1 MIEINKLRGGGIL
14 TIIAFAAYLILPVA
28 GAVDGNNNLPVYLIA
43 LVTILIVC
51 VFGGLMYAGYKADAD
66 LNKGEMRRAIA
77 GTFSVGFI
85 ILMLLSL
92 NYSFDQNKE
101 IVTTY
106 IQLVGVVIGFYFGT
120 RTALSA
126 SKSTTETTISG
137 KSLDLENVKF
147 ETDESG
153 NPTKNITFTI
163 RNGGDT
169 NLQLDKIYFNGED
182 FDRSIQIKS
191 HSTVKETIDIE
202 KEWVPNKEYNFKVAT
217 TTGIVA
223 EKKYLSPTLEGSK

>member
-1 MIEINKLRGGGIL
+1 MIDINKLRGWSIL
-14 TIIAFAAYLILPVA
+14 AIIVFVAYLILPVA
-28 GAVDGNNNLPVYLIA
+28 GAVDGNNNIPVYLIA
-43 LVTILIVC
+43 LVTILIVS

-66 LNKGEMRRAIA
+66 LNKGEMRRSIA

-126 SKSTTETTISG
+126 SKSSTEIG
-137 KSLDLENVKF
+137 KSLDIENVKF
-147 ETDESG
+147 ETDKSG
-153 NPTKNITFTI
+153 NPARKITLTI

-169 NLQLDKIYFNGED
+169 DLQLDKLYFNGED

-191 HSTVKETIDIE
+191 HRTVKETIDIE
-202 KEWVPNKEYNFKVAT
+202 KEWVPDKEYNFKVAT

-223 EKKYLSPTLEGSK
+223 EKKYLSPTVEGSK

>member
-1 MIEINKLRGGGIL
+1 MIDINKLRGWGIL
-14 TIIAFAAYLILPVA
+14 AIIAFAAYLIIPVA
-28 GAVDGNNNLPVYLIA
+28 GAVDGNNNIPINLIV
-43 LVTILIVC
+43 LTTILIVC

-126 SKSTTETTISG
+126 SKTGTEIG
-137 KSLDLENVKF
+137 KLLGIENVRF
-147 ETDESG
+147 ETDVSG
-153 NPTKNITFTI
+153 NPARKITLTI

-169 NLQLDKIYFNGED
+169 DLQLDKIYFNGED
-182 FDRSIQIKS
+182 FDRSIKIKS
-191 HSTVKETIDIE
+191 QSNVKETIEIE
-202 KEWVPNKEYNFKVAT
+202 KEWVPNKEYNIKIAT

>member
-1 MIEINKLRGGGIL
+1 MININKLRGWSIL
-14 TIIAFAAYLILPVA
+14 AVIAFVAYLILPVA
-28 GAVDGNNNLPVYLIA
+28 GAVDGNNNIPVYIIA
-43 LVTILIVC
+43 LVTILIIF

-85 ILMLLSL
+85 ILMLLSI
-92 NYSFDQNKE
+92 NYSFDENKE

-120 RTALSA
+120 RTALSV
-126 SKSTTETTISG
+126 SKTGTEIG
-137 KSLDLENVKF
+137 KSLDIENVRF
-147 ETDESG
+147 ETDGLG
-153 NPTKNITFTI
+153 NPSKNITFTI

-169 NLQLDKIYFNGED
+169 NLQLDKIYINGDD

-191 HSTVKETIDIE
+191 QSTVKETIDIE
-202 KEWVPNKEYNFKVAT
+202 KEWVPDKEYNFKVAT